1 MVTVS
6 DENTDDESTNAST
19 QTISCID
26 IQRYRSLEKAIRV
39 TAYVL
44 RFIQNLRNSRDK
56 RTIGF
61 ISVEERCK
69 ALEVLI
75 VAAQQQTFKDEIESL
90 NSSSQKKV
98 QLVRQLKL
106 YTDKSGLLRCT
117 GRIQNAPVKESTKY
131 PLLLPTHHSLTS
143 LIVMD
148 AHTKTLH
155 AGLNKDCYSIG
166 KTGSVIYNGHINQTR
181 SGIPCQRWDQKV
193 PRIKYPMGSEHVNY
207 CRNPHN
213 DKGSLWCYTIST
225 KITWQYCNVPRCG
238 SHRNPRPRSP
248 KTITTVHTLQLT
260 TEMSGITKDMTDVND
275 MNVNDRNG
283 KQPPTEGKQTEDFVI
298 GSIAVLLVVFSIAV
312 LVHIRKNT
320 IVKKKRW
327 QAKLSEYVINRDING
342 PPMDSRRET
351 NISAS
356 IKTQENIE
364 MNEQNGVPMYAV
376 VHKRNKDSNIISDK
390 TKRFAITSGEY
401 DHTSFI
407 IDREEAIISK
417 NYGALRLHNDV
428 TDDLYDVGNCKGVRE
443 SSMEET
449 YDHFVNRTDANYEN
463 VERYSQW
470 TDGVDCSNTSTPSK
484 SSK

>member
-1 MVTVS
+1 M
-6 DENTDDESTNAST
+6 
-19 QTISCID
+19 
-26 IQRYRSLEKAIRV
+26 
-39 TAYVL
+39 
-44 RFIQNLRNSRDK
+44 
-56 RTIGF
+56 
-61 ISVEERCK
+61 
-69 ALEVLI
+69 
-75 VAAQQQTFKDEIESL
+75 
-90 NSSSQKKV
+90 
-98 QLVRQLKL
+98 
-106 YTDKSGLLRCT
+106 
-117 GRIQNAPVKESTKY
+117 
-131 PLLLPTHHSLTS
+131 
-143 LIVMD
+143 
-148 AHTKTLH
+148 KTLP
-155 AGLNKDCYSIG
+155 LNICLFFCVVEGFGIQTEEDCYSIG
-166 KTGSVIYNGHINQTR
+166 KTGSVIYNGHINKTR

-225 KITWQYCNVPRCG
+225 TIRWQYCNIPRCG

-248 KTITTVHTLQLT
+248 KTITTVHTSQLT
-260 TEMSGITKDMTDVND
+260 TEISGITKDMTDVND

-342 PPMDSRRET
+342 PPMDIRRET

-376 VHKRNKDSNIISDK
+376 VHKRNKDSNMISDK

-401 DHTSFI
+401 NHTSFI
-407 IDREEAIISK
+407 LDREESIISK
-417 NYGALRLHNDV
+417 NYGALRLQNDV

-449 YDHFVNRTDANYEN
+449 YDHFVNRTDSNYEN